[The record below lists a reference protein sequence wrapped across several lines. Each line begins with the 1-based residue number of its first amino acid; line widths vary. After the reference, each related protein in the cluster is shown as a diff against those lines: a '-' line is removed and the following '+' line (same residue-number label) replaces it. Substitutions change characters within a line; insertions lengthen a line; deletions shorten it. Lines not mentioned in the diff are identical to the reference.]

1 MKYNDVILKKL
12 LSSPVVLDVETT
24 TSNDGNPFDL
34 KNKLVLIQIKNK
46 QKSIYFTK
54 ENFHDCLPYL
64 EKASLLVGQN
74 IKFDLHWMR
83 RELGFIPKSP
93 IWELQNAEFLFSK
106 QQWKYPDLDTMCKN
120 YGVGEK
126 IHTIEENYWSKGID
140 TDEIPI
146 VELAEYGVH
155 DVELTWKVFQEQIKR
170 FQNDINNKFP
180 LFRLLCNDLLV
191 LQEMEWN
198 GIIYDEINSL
208 IKAKDIE
215 QNILIL
221 EDKINS
227 LVDSDVLNYNS
238 GDDISILLYGGTK
251 IKEIRFPIGFYKTG
265 VKTGQPRY
273 KIIKDTIE
281 FPRRVTPLKG
291 SELSKEGFF
300 ATNIPVLLS
309 LKTTGKTKKIID
321 LLLERSALEKINGT
335 YLKGFPKTR
344 EKYNWPVNK
353 LHSSLNQCVASTG
366 RLSSTKP
373 NQQNLADLA
382 KSFCIT
388 RY

>member
-1 MKYNDVILKKL
+1 MKFDIPINISVEATTEDKAEKFVFDFLKMATKEFG
-12 LSSPVVLDVETT
+12 VEQKIINWEYFEFLPKESQLFWMWKPR

-34 KNKLVLIQIKNK
+34 KNKLVLIQLKNK

-54 ENFHDCLPYL
+54 EDFHLCLSHL

-83 RELGFIPKSP
+83 RELGYIPKVP
-93 IWELQNAEFLFSK
+93 IWELQNAEFLFSN

-146 VELAEYGVH
+146 VELVEYGVH
-155 DVELTWKVFQEQIKR
+155 DAELTWKVFQEQIKR

-208 IKAKDIE
+208 AKAKEIE
-215 QNILIL
+215 QEILIL
-221 EDKINS
+221 EEKINA
-227 LVDSDVLNYNS
+227 LVDSNVLNYNS

-251 IKEIRFPIGFYKTG
+251 VKEIRFPIGFYKTG
-265 VKTGQPRY
+265 ARTGQPRY
-273 KIIKDTIE
+273 KIIKEVIG
-281 FPRRVTPLKG
+281 FPRRITPLKG

-300 ATNIPVLLS
+300 ATNIPTLLS

-335 YLKGFPKTR
+335 YLKGFPKTQR
-344 EKYNWPVNK
+344 K
-353 LHSSLNQCVASTG
+353 
-366 RLSSTKP
+366 
-373 NQQNLADLA
+373 
-382 KSFCIT
+382 I
-388 RY
+388 

>member
-1 MKYNDVILKKL
+1 
-12 LSSPVVLDVETT
+12 VETT
-24 TSNDGNPFDL
+24 ISNDGNPFDL
-34 KNKLVLIQIKNK
+34 KNKLVLIQLKNK
-46 QKSIYFTK
+46 EKSIYFTK
-54 ENFHDCLPYL
+54 ENFHTCLPYL

-93 IWELQNAEFLFSK
+93 IWELQNAEFLFSN

-208 IKAKDIE
+208 TKAKEIE
-215 QNILIL
+215 QEILIL
-221 EDKINS
+221 EEKINA
-227 LVDSDVLNYNS
+227 LVDSNVLNYNS

-251 IKEIRFPIGFYKTG
+251 VREIRFPIGFYKTG
-265 VKTGQPRY
+265 TKTGQPRY
-273 KIIKDTIE
+273 KIIKEVIG

-300 ATNIPVLLS
+300 ATNIPTLLS

-335 YLKGFPKTR
+335 YLKGFPKKR
-344 EKYNWPVNK
+344 EQYNWPINK

-373 NQQNLADLA
+373 NQQNLAELA
-382 KSFCIT
+382 KFFCIT